1 MNVEAPSFASNEQQE
16 APSSALDSTI
26 SARPEYNPVVRNIGN
41 SKSLRGALDAMC
53 AHCMGCTA
61 DHIEPGFRES
71 IRDCSAPACP
81 LWQFRPYQRSA

>member
-1 MNVEAPSFASNEQQE
+1 MNSDRQDAPG
-16 APSSALDSTI
+16 SALDSTI
-26 SARPEYNPVVRNIGN
+26 ATRPEHNPIVRNIGN
-41 SKSLRGALDAMC
+41 SKSLRAAIDAQC

-81 LWQFRPYQRSA
+81 LFNFRPYQRSA